1 MNADLQ
7 YCPVSVAADKNTV
20 KLKGGEQMSAES
32 NKSTC
37 SAWVFR
43 LGDAANERWAKARNR
58 LCRSINRDDEQLEP
72 LKAEIL
78 ENETGSRNIE
88 ITKKDVGVTRYP
100 VDAVTVQEAVHI
112 SRSTNIVITCDPA
125 LRPRGCLTHDDDE
138 AEISDKVAAYIQRI
152 IANAAK
158 IVHAEA
164 LQQTTTSV
172 DTKTDLT
179 NSVVVSSLTKVV
191 IEGQGKEDRNNTDIK
206 PENVKEMMDTS
217 IPVVKKGPDNSYFGF
232 SVAQHQELKKFNAS
246 RLSDEIKTERLCMT
260 SIMKMKLF
268 LETFQAWICINN
280 LKLYTQDTQ
289 QLSPHLP
296 NSQPPSPILPP
307 SQPQSPQLLPSPPQ
321 HSAPIPPSPHP
332 PNSHPLSLNTQ
343 PKSTPTPTLSA
354 PTLTPPPPTPTL
366 STPTLS
372 PHPPIQAWICINNL
386 KLYTQDTQQLSPHLP
401 NSQPPSPILPP
412 SQPQSPQLLPS
423 PPQHSAPIPPSP
435 HPPNSHPLSLN
446 TQPKSTPTPTL
457 SAPTLTPPPNSYPLN
472 PNTQPPSTQL
482 PPSKPQHS
490 APPPPPNSHT
500 LNRNT
505 KPPSTQLPLSQPQS
519 LQLPPSQ
526 PQHSAPIPP
535 TPTLS
540 AQKLSPYPP
549 TLALLS
555 ICGLRMD
562 ILVGAPNL
570 NIAQSNENNTG
581 GIFKCNALST
591 LTNDCQLLLQ
601 DEYASNSQK
610 DPGRENQWLGVVVR
624 SGGAGKGVADEHL
637 VMGSPGAINWR
648 GMLSEVDVAPTFAI
662 KRMYRSP
669 TIDSD
674 PFDNTDRMYY
684 VSGAPRSFANGQV
697 VFFTEMTSGNF
708 LSYDQSQ
715 ILSGELP
722 FSGFG
727 HEVLAVDLNNDGY
740 DDLVVGC
747 PYYFNES
754 DSSIRVGGAVY
765 VYIGNGDMRIYAT
778 DLEDATGWST
788 FGYSLSGGMDLD
800 QNSYP
805 DLLVGSY
812 VDNKVAFLRTRPIIN
827 LHSKVTVSPDKLNMS
842 SSAHRSCSVDSFMYY
857 CVEIKLCLR
866 YTAEPVERL
875 LSQSQTGLPDARDPK
890 FSCVTQT
897 AYLKSQFTD
906 VLNPIEFGI
915 SYNLPERTEPIPTT
929 SPGALP
935 DINEH
940 PILDT
945 GLTQAETMVISKSNL
960 LMTIDLPDLKK
971 MNNKYVL
978 EIGDQ
983 TVLRVAVEVE
993 NKGEIAYQASFFLVK
1008 PESLVWKNSVPAQG
1022 EIGCFSVN
1030 STLIECNEFGSK
1042 EMGKPL
1048 FAGDKKNFDLFFQ
1061 IKKSVMSSEE
1071 LTKESDTLVIPITVF
1086 VNADLQVSGQ
1096 SEPDSAIPY
1105 SGDIRGES
1113 AMENERM
1120 IGPSVNHTFTVYNN
1134 GPGTVEASEI
1144 TIFWPYEVQ
1153 STYPHG
1159 KHLLYLMNSPQ
1170 VISGDA
1176 TCFDQPEIINVV
1188 GIEVEG
1194 SSGDPGYTVQN
1205 KRRRREVNSVDNKP
1219 MEVREEEPK
1228 IGEARER
1235 KNIALLDFRHVDEVH
1250 IRSKAKIFIRPELNV
1265 LQEDTKNDVTYART
1279 VAIPSIRIVQEKP
1292 LEWWIYA
1299 LAILGGLCGFFKRQR
1314 YDSMTTYNV
1323 KVEKKRDIKNP
1334 THNTKVETHKD
1345 YIDENE
1351 CVVKC

>member
-1 MNADLQ
+1 MSNLMAG
-7 YCPVSVAADKNTV
+7 CPKTI
-20 KLKGGEQMSAES
+20 LLH
-32 NKSTC
+32 TC
-37 SAWVFR
+37 V
-43 LGDAANERWAKARNR
+43 LT
-58 LCRSINRDDEQLEP
+58 CV
-72 LKAEIL
+72 IL
-78 ENETGSRNIE
+78 IHGFN
-88 ITKKDVGVTRYP
+88 
-100 VDAVTVQEAVHI
+100 
-112 SRSTNIVITCDPA
+112 
-125 LRPRGCLTHDDDE
+125 L
-138 AEISDKVAAYIQRI
+138 
-152 IANAAK
+152 
-158 IVHAEA
+158 
-164 LQQTTTSV
+164 
-172 DTKTDLT
+172 
-179 NSVVVSSLTKVV
+179 
-191 IEGQGKEDRNNTDIK
+191 
-206 PENVKEMMDTS
+206 DTS

-246 RLSDEIKTERLCMT
+246 RLSDEVIG
-260 SIMKMKLF
+260 
-268 LETFQAWICINN
+268 N
-280 LKLYTQDTQ
+280 Y
-289 QLSPHLP
+289 
-296 NSQPPSPILPP
+296 
-307 SQPQSPQLLPSPPQ
+307 
-321 HSAPIPPSPHP
+321 
-332 PNSHPLSLNTQ
+332 
-343 PKSTPTPTLSA
+343 
-354 PTLTPPPPTPTL
+354 
-366 STPTLS
+366 
-372 PHPPIQAWICINNL
+372 
-386 KLYTQDTQQLSPHLP
+386 
-401 NSQPPSPILPP
+401 
-412 SQPQSPQLLPS
+412 
-423 PPQHSAPIPPSP
+423 
-435 HPPNSHPLSLN
+435 
-446 TQPKSTPTPTL
+446 
-457 SAPTLTPPPNSYPLN
+457 
-472 PNTQPPSTQL
+472 
-482 PPSKPQHS
+482 
-490 APPPPPNSHT
+490 
-500 LNRNT
+500 
-505 KPPSTQLPLSQPQS
+505 
-519 LQLPPSQ
+519 
-526 PQHSAPIPP
+526 
-535 TPTLS
+535 
-540 AQKLSPYPP
+540 
-549 TLALLS
+549 
-555 ICGLRMD
+555 

-624 SGGAGKGVADEHL
+624 SGGAGKGVAACAHRYKEIKTNPYNIYGLGSCYQLSQDLQYDAAMGIGNLLTPCKGLAKSKEHEEYGFCQTGISAYVTEDEHL

-674 PFDNTDRMYY
+674 PVLPPVPLISYLGYSSVGGKFDNTDRMYY

-765 VYIGNGDMRIYAT
+765 VYIGNGDMITQYTKPQVIKGRTVNQEDCNALKCLHARFGFSLSRAGDLNKDSYQDFAVGAPYEGSGAVYIYHGSAKGVKEPFSQRIYAT

-866 YTAEPVERL
+866 YTAEPVERFNDPVDIIYTITAEPSRFNSRVHFHVNQDYTQSVEDTFRL

-945 GLTQAETMVISKSNL
+945 GLTQAETMVISKVKFVKKCGEDDICQSNL

-1061 IKKSVMSSEE
+1061 IKKSVMSTVRSFEMTGFVNTSSEE

-1188 GIEVEG
+1188 GIEEDYSTNKRPRTFLVEG

-1235 KNIALLDFRHVDEVH
+1235 KNIALLDCDRNTAKCYEIRCKLGILEPYNSVKIRLRSRLWESTLLEDFRHVDEVH

-1299 LAILGGLCGFFKRQR
+1299 LAILGGLVLLVLLALCLWKCGFFKRQR

-1351 CVVKC
+1351 VFLKH